1 MITNRFV
8 RPPRY
13 TYDQQFDKTLHI
25 YLRLKRPHAFDLI
38 GTYPYPRTPP
48 HAHGRAD
55 ELRLPSGKYNL
66 FHAIQDKVLL
76 LIECD
81 QDRAI
86 KLFVD
91 NVDKVPVRTP
101 LSRSACFHASANPP
115 PQPPRLG
122 VNRSRPWFSN

>member
-1 MITNRFV
+1 
-8 RPPRY
+8 
-13 TYDQQFDKTLHI
+13 
-25 YLRLKRPHAFDLI
+25 
-38 GTYPYPRTPP
+38 
-48 HAHGRAD
+48 
-55 ELRLPSGKYNL
+55 L

-101 LSRSACFHASANPP
+101 LSRSARFRLASHASDNPP
-115 PQPPRLG
+115 PPLPPPLG
-122 VNRSRPWFSN
+122 VNRSRPWSSN

>member
-1 MITNRFV
+1 
-8 RPPRY
+8 
-13 TYDQQFDKTLHI
+13 
-25 YLRLKRPHAFDLI
+25 
-38 GTYPYPRTPP
+38 
-48 HAHGRAD
+48 
-55 ELRLPSGKYNL
+55 L

-101 LSRSACFHASANPP
+101 LSISPLFRLASNASANPP
-115 PQPPRLG
+115 PPLPLRLG